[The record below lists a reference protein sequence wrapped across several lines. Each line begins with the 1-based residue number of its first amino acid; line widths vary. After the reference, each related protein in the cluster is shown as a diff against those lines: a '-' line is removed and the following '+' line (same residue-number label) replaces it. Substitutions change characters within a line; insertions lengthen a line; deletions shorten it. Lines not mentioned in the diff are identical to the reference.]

1 MKDPPELRSQH
12 GVLEVTLHFRYE
24 PTLTG
29 QGPPRYCYVTDQGQE
44 APTLRVHPGDR
55 LIIHL
60 QNDLLAQPKA
70 ASAHEPSATAGG
82 DCQPGPMSAAVTNLH
97 FHGLNIPPTCHQDD
111 VVRTI
116 IQPGETFDYRI
127 TIPRDEPPGLYWYHP
142 HPHGYSER
150 QVQGGASGAL
160 IVEGIEQRDR
170 ALARMPQRVIVLR
183 DQTRS
188 DFQSLSER
196 APAWDLSINYIPVT
210 YPLYQPATIET
221 AASRKE
227 FWRVVN
233 AGANTILD
241 LQLLLAGEPQPLQL
255 IALDGVPVRG
265 RAVKPIDVV
274 LPPGARAEFVVHTP
288 KAGQQ
293 AQLVTRR
300 WDTGPEGD
308 ADPARPIANLV
319 ADNHATEPGRPSA
332 SSQAE
337 NDDHG
342 RRKVGGP
349 VVERR
354 LYFSQMTPNALEPD
368 ASIFYF
374 ITVLG
379 QQPAA
384 YRMNQPPNIVL
395 HEGDVEDWV
404 VENRAREDHVFHIH
418 QLHFQLLAV
427 DGKPAADGAMRDT
440 INLPHWSGAGPYP
453 SVKLRLDFR
462 DPKIVGT
469 FLYHCHI
476 LKHED
481 MGMMGVIE
489 VLPPGIPTTTTLTT
503 PALKID
509 VATDVTVTASVRAK
523 AAEAVPGGTVQFAVD
538 GINAGRPVVLEQGRA
553 AFQTSFEE
561 SGEHVI
567 TATYSGDTAHDES
580 LSAIKIK
587 VSGSY

>member
-1 MKDPPELRSQH
+1 MKDPPDLRSQH
-12 GVLEVTLHFRYE
+12 GVLEVTLHFKYE
-24 PTLTG
+24 PTLVG
-29 QGPPRYCYVTDQGQE
+29 QGPPRYCYVTDQGEE
-44 APTLRVHPGDR
+44 APTLRVQAGDR

-60 QNDLLAQPKA
+60 HNDLPAQSAA
-70 ASAHEPSATAGG
+70 ASTHEASGNAAG
-82 DCQPGPMSAAVTNLH
+82 DCQPGPMSASVTNLH
-97 FHGLNIPPTCHQDD
+97 FHGLNIPPTCHRDD

-116 IQPGETFDYRI
+116 IQPGETFDYRV

-160 IVEGIEQRDR
+160 IVEGIEKLHRS
-170 ALARMPQRVIVLR
+170 LTPMPQRVIVLR

-188 DFQSLSER
+188 DFQSLSAR
-196 APAWDLSINYIPVT
+196 APAWDISVNYVPVT

-241 LQLLLAGEPQPLQL
+241 LQLLLAGQPQPLQL
-255 IALDGVPVRG
+255 VALDGVLVRG
-265 RAVKPIDVV
+265 HTAKITDVL
-274 LPPGARAEFVVHTP
+274 LPPGARAEFVVLTP
-288 KAGQQ
+288 QSGQP

-308 ADPARPIANLV
+308 ADPARPIANVV
-319 ADNHATEPGRPSA
+319 ADSHATEPRRPSA
-332 SSQAE
+332 SSQTE

-342 RRKVGGP
+342 RRKVGEP

-374 ITVLG
+374 ITVAG
-379 QQPAA
+379 QQPVA

-418 QLHFQLLAV
+418 QIHFRVLEV
-427 DGKPAADGAMRDT
+427 DGKPLVDGAMRDT
-440 INLPHWSGAGPYP
+440 INLPHWTGSGPYP
-453 SVKLRLDFR
+453 SVKLRLGFR

-503 PALKID
+503 AARKID
-509 VATDVTVTASVRAK
+509 VATDMTVTASVRAK
-523 AAEAVPGGTVQFAVD
+523 AAEAVPSGTVQFAVD
-538 GINAGRPVVLEQGRA
+538 GINAGRPVALEQGRA
-553 AFQTSFEE
+553 TFQTSFEV
-561 SGEHVI
+561 SGEHRI
-567 TATYSGDTAHDES
+567 TATYSGDKEHDES